1 MSQTASERPIRV
13 LVADDHGV
21 VRAGLCLYLNGEP
34 DLEVVGAAGT
44 GADAVARAR
53 AVQPDVVLMDLLMP
67 VLDGIAATRQIR
79 AALPEVEVVVLT
91 SFIDH
96 EHIAA
101 AIQAGAIGYVLKD
114 ASPDELATAVRDA
127 ARGEVHLAP
136 AVQRALMHT
145 MARPR
150 GAEPAPEELTE
161 REREVLALLTA
172 GRSNKEM
179 ARQLGLSERTVKAH
193 VSSVLG
199 KLGLASRTQAAI
211 YALRHGLA
219 SER

>member
-1 MSQTASERPIRV
+1 MSETASERPIRV

-34 DLEVVGAAGT
+34 DLEVAGEVGN

-114 ASPDELATAVRDA
+114 ASPDELATAVRAA